1 MLAAVLHDFN
11 NLLLEDIPI
20 PDPGPGEVL
29 IQIQSCGFCA
39 TDFKAILGIRR
50 NVDFPLVP
58 GHEPAGIVAAIGD
71 HVTHVK
77 EGDDVII
84 PPSLSDE
91 DAKAKYP
98 AGWDEKKPYLR
109 VIPEPL
115 D

>member
-58 GHEPAGIVAAIGD
+58 GHEPAGIVAGIGS

-77 EGDDVII
+77 EGGHRTDVPEVFITETVF
-84 PPSLSDE
+84 PVFLSALSKIYRDS
-91 DAKAKYP
+91 
-98 AGWDEKKPYLR
+98 
-109 VIPEPL
+109 
-115 D
+115 